1 MRKGAI
7 EINKSKYIIII
18 LALLS
23 LPVIAILVLTNIS
36 SLGASDWATAIAA
49 IITYIG
55 TSALGVVAIY
65 QSDKANALSEKVYEL
80 SQREYEVIFSVK
92 DAKVDSFENCQKN
105 SSISRM
111 LFCYVNTTPQ
121 KCQEY
126 VLTLQNYSRYP
137 ITHIDVTTT
146 YTVGRNRTLESL
158 TRDLDIIIGPQE
170 TRELALCNHPKF
182 DSKNGK
188 VEFEIKCSNYYG
200 KESVVELSFSFQR
213 EGAEGNVEFECKVK
227 ENMQAEDRR

>member
-1 MRKGAI
+1 M
-7 EINKSKYIIII
+7 
-18 LALLS
+18 ALLS

-92 DAKVDSFENCQKN
+92 DVKVDSVENCQKN
-105 SSISRM
+105 RSISRM
-111 LFCYVNTTPQ
+111 LFCYVNATPK
-121 KCQEY
+121 KCLEY

-170 TRELALCNHPKF
+170 TRELALCNHSKF

-200 KESVVELSFSFQR
+200 KESVVELSFNSPR
-213 EGAEGNVEFECKVK
+213 EGTEGKLEFKCKVK
-227 ENMQAEDRR
+227 RADEANAKIETEV

>member
-1 MRKGAI
+1 M
-7 EINKSKYIIII
+7 
-18 LALLS
+18 ALLS
-23 LPVIAILVLTNIS
+23 LPVVAILVLTNIS
-36 SLGASDWATAIAA
+36 SLGASDWATVIAA

-65 QSDKANALSEKVYEL
+65 QSDKANELSEKVYEL
-80 SQREYEVIFSVK
+80 SQREYEVIFSAKSVK
-92 DAKVDSFENCQKN
+92 AGSVENCQTN
-105 SSISRM
+105 RSIERRA
-111 LFCYVNTTPQ
+111 FCHVDVTPQ

-158 TRDLDIIIGPQE
+158 TRDMDIIIGPQE
-170 TRELALCNHPKF
+170 TRELALCNAPKF

-188 VEFEIKCSNYYG
+188 VEFEIRCSNYYG
-200 KESVVELSFSFQR
+200 KESVVELSFSSPR
-213 EGAEGNVEFECKVK
+213 EGTEGNVEFECKVK
-227 ENMQAEDRR
+227 GNKQAEDRP

>member
-1 MRKGAI
+1 M
-7 EINKSKYIIII
+7 
-18 LALLS
+18 ALLS
-23 LPVIAILVLTNIS
+23 LPVIAILALTNTS
-36 SLGASDWATAIAA
+36 SLEASDWATVIAA

-92 DAKVDSFENCQKN
+92 SLKVGSVENCQTN
-105 SSISRM
+105 RSIDRM
-111 LFCYVNTTPQ
+111 IFCRVDASPR

-158 TRDLDIIIGPQE
+158 TRDLDLIIGPQE
-170 TRELALCNHPKF
+170 TRELALCNAPKF

-188 VEFEIKCSNYYG
+188 VEFEIRCSNYYG
-200 KESVVELSFSFQR
+200 KESVVELSFSSPQ
-213 EGAEGNVEFECKVK
+213 EGTEGNVEFECKVK
-227 ENMQAEDRR
+227 GNTQAEDRR

>member
-1 MRKGAI
+1 MV
-7 EINKSKYIIII
+7 EINKNKYILII

-23 LPVIAILVLTNIS
+23 LPVVAILVLTNIS
-36 SLGASDWATAIAA
+36 SLGASDWATVIAA

-55 TSALGVVAIY
+55 TSALGLVAIY

-92 DAKVDSFENCQKN
+92 SLKVGSVENCQTN
-105 SSISRM
+105 RSIDRII
-111 LFCYVNTTPQ
+111 FCRVDASPR

-146 YTVGRNRTLESL
+146 YTVGRNRTLGSL
-158 TRDLDIIIGPQE
+158 TRDLDIIIEPQE
-170 TRELALCNHPKF
+170 TRELALCNHSKF

-227 ENMQAEDRR
+227 GNMQAEDRR

>member
-170 TRELALCNHPKF
+170 TRELALCNHSKF

-200 KESVVELSFSFQR
+200 KESVVELSFSSPQ
-213 EGAEGNVEFECKVK
+213 EGTEGNVEFECKVK
-227 ENMQAEDRR
+227 GNTQAEDRR